1 MKLLKEKQMGQMTE
15 MAISSYLGW
24 LLVLVCTYPFLL
36 VGVSMFFYSSR
47 RAKAQRWLNWTC
59 LLLVLF
65 LFYMHMQTEVI
76 YGKELL
82 EAWYRD
88 HPQDRPQ

>member
-1 MKLLKEKQMGQMTE
+1 MTE
-15 MAISSYLGW
+15 MVISSYLGW
-24 LLVLVCTYPFLL
+24 LIVLICAYPFLL

-47 RAKAQRWLNWTC
+47 RIKAQRWLNWTC

-65 LFYMHMQTEVI
+65 LFYMHMQTEII
-76 YGKELL
+76 YGRELL

-88 HPQDRPQ
+88 HPEDRPQ

>member
-1 MKLLKEKQMGQMTE
+1 MGQMTE

-24 LLVLVCTYPFLL
+24 LIVLICTYPFLL
-36 VGVSMFFYSSR
+36 VGVSMSFYSSR
-47 RAKAQRWLNWTC
+47 RVKAQRWLNWTC
-59 LLLVLF
+59 LVLALF

-76 YGKELL
+76 YGRELL